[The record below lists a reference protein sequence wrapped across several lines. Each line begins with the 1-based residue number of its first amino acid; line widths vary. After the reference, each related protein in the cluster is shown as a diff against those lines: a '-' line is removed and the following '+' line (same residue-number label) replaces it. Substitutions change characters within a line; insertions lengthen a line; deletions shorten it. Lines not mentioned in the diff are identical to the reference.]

1 MEQPARVLIVGAGP
15 TGLTLALTLQRYGIG
30 VRLIDRLEQP
40 AGLSKALA
48 VWPASLEVL
57 SSLGV
62 GAEFERASVPLRQV
76 TFGDGAQRL
85 ARISMGDGIDSAYP
99 QPILLPQSQT
109 EAILAERF
117 VKLGGTVERGV
128 ELTGLTEEEDAVQVT
143 LRHADGRTETSHI
156 AWVVGA
162 DGARSAVR
170 HALDIP
176 FDGYT
181 ETESYL
187 LGDVRIDNAE
197 LDEHSIHIWW
207 HDGGT
212 VALFPFRQGVWR
224 VIVRRRD
231 DVAEQRGEEPP
242 TLEELQQNMTRHG
255 PPGAQLSEPGWLSTF
270 RINERLAVRYRSGR
284 VFIAGDAAHIHSP
297 AGGQGMNTGIQDAAN
312 LGWKLAYVIHGRGH
326 AETLL
331 DSYEAERRPVARDVI
346 TNAARL
352 LHVGMASHA
361 LARLVRDAAVRVLD
375 SMPALQHKLRTEMSE
390 TDITYRS
397 GPLVALGGS
406 ASHRG
411 RGGVGTRALE
421 IAWLGDADDERRLW
435 PLLNDRHTLLV
446 FSDGDRE
453 QAPAAARA
461 APHAAAVQT
470 IVIGMAA
477 DPQGDARRR
486 YGLDAAGWV
495 LIRPDMVIAARG
507 AEDDVAVLERYLQ
520 TVIARNA
527 V

>member
-1 MEQPARVLIVGAGP
+1 
-15 TGLTLALTLQRYGIG
+15 
-30 VRLIDRLEQP
+30 
-40 AGLSKALA
+40 
-48 VWPASLEVL
+48 
-57 SSLGV
+57 
-62 GAEFERASVPLRQV
+62 
-76 TFGDGAQRL
+76 
-85 ARISMGDGIDSAYP
+85 
-99 QPILLPQSQT
+99 
-109 EAILAERF
+109 
-117 VKLGGTVERGV
+117 
-128 ELTGLTEEEDAVQVT
+128 
-143 LRHADGRTETSHI
+143 
-156 AWVVGA
+156 
-162 DGARSAVR
+162 
-170 HALDIP
+170 
-176 FDGYT
+176 
-181 ETESYL
+181 
-187 LGDVRIDNAE
+187 
-197 LDEHSIHIWW
+197 
-207 HDGGT
+207 
-212 VALFPFRQGVWR
+212 
-224 VIVRRRD
+224 
-231 DVAEQRGEEPP
+231 
-242 TLEELQQNMTRHG
+242 
-255 PPGAQLSEPGWLSTF
+255 
-270 RINERLAVRYRSGR
+270 
-284 VFIAGDAAHIHSP
+284 
-297 AGGQGMNTGIQDAAN
+297 
-312 LGWKLAYVIHGRGH
+312 
-326 AETLL
+326 
-331 DSYEAERRPVARDVI
+331 
-346 TNAARL
+346 
-352 LHVGMASHA
+352 MASHA